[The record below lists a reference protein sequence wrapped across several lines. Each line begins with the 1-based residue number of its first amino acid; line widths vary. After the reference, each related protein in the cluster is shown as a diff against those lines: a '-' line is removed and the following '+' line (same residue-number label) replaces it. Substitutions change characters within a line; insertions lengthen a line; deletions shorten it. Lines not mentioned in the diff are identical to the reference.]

1 MTLTMDWVW
10 LIVCLGMLVL
20 EVITVGNLVSLWFS
34 FGALAALGT
43 TFLTDSVAV
52 QLAVFAIVSVAALIM
67 IRPMTKNLLRGNVV
81 STNADRLI
89 GRQFILN
96 ESINQDSWGKIK
108 VHGEEWSAT
117 TADQSSIPAQTR
129 VEVIAIEG
137 VKLIVKSV
145 EEA

>member
-117 TADQSSIPAQTR
+117 TADQSSISAQTR

>member
-43 TFLTDSVAV
+43 TFLTDNVAV

-67 IRPMTKNLLRGNVV
+67 IRPMTKKSLTRKCRFDECRSFN
-81 STNADRLI
+81 
-89 GRQFILN
+89 
-96 ESINQDSWGKIK
+96 W
-108 VHGEEWSAT
+108 
-117 TADQSSIPAQTR
+117 SSIYT
-129 VEVIAIEG
+129 
-137 VKLIVKSV
+137 K
-145 EEA
+145 

>member
-34 FGALAALGT
+34 FAGLAALGT
-43 TFLTDSVAV
+43 TFLTDNVAV

-96 ESINQDSWGKIK
+96 EEINQDSWGKIK

-117 TADQSSIPAQTR
+117 TADQSSISAHTR
-129 VEVIAIEG
+129 VEVIVIEG